1 MFKKQQTT
9 DSYRI
14 KEKYDELYEGELLKK
29 GHDWRGSNLHLHPR
43 SYIIRVALPKNLKQQ
58 QALILD
64 IGTGIGY
71 SLELAND
78 VLKGDAILIG
88 SDLSINALRRAK
100 VHAPV
105 FCADATRLPVKDG
118 IIDNILCLDVIEH
131 IPHRQELFNELARVL
146 KKGGKLFI
154 SVPNKYYLFPL
165 VERLLSIKTLI
176 SSSFQ
181 PFDSPLSYF
190 ELKTHLRNK
199 FTIEECRTMSVIS
212 QRVRRILP
220 FTESINNYLATRYP
234 LRYFGEF
241 LVVVAKKV

>member
-29 GHDWRGSNLHLHPR
+29 EHDWRGSNPLLHPR
-43 SYIIRVALPKNLKQQ
+43 SYILRVALPKHLKQQ

-71 SLELAND
+71 SLELANE
-78 VLKGDAILIG
+78 VLKGDATLIG

-118 IIDNILCLDVIEH
+118 VIDNILCLDVIEH
-131 IPHRQELFNELARVL
+131 IPHRQELFNELARLL

-165 VERLLSIKTLI
+165 TESLSSIKSLC
-176 SSSFQ
+176 SSFQ
-181 PFDSPLSYF
+181 PYDATISYF
-190 ELKTHLRNK
+190 ELKSHLRNK

-212 QRVRRILP
+212 QRIRRILP
-220 FTESINNYLATRYP
+220 FTEGINSYLAMRAP
-234 LRYFGEF
+234 LRYFGQF